1 VNFKMDMKSPGMNT
15 QVARSVSIKQL
26 ESWSLKGEAHK
37 QALNKVVKEIII
49 SLNKSSSPFK
59 TMNAAMKKL
68 QALFNE
74 KEVRGHVELHNN
86 RHITFRLAFPTN
98 DNEGLYYCLLYGEIN
113 ARSKAV
119 TFDLTTPLHISIHA
133 LRRIIERLE
142 VQSESLIIDEIYSCI
157 GQVIHW
163 HQGAKEIH
171 AKCWPIMSNN
181 GFFIGTS
188 KENSLT
194 TTAVTWI
201 KAGWISKKWGLPLY
215 NLSRLKQFKPS
226 RLEDAL
232 FAKEFLQSFPWMLHE
247 HVPGEDTIAN
257 EWEDSDEHSNQENEY
272 EIEDLNSAEHDGL
285 TKRSP
290 KLSIA
295 YISGLNYQND
305 TPPFQTNTL
314 FNGIV
319 VQKRN
324 TGSLIVGLKNGWV
337 GIVPWQSINRG
348 KQLITGYKAPE
359 IGDEIEVVIS
369 KISHFADESA
379 HHISLDTK
387 DVSEAT
393 WEQVKRTNPI
403 GELIEGNIIFRQGDV
418 YAVSLRNGVRG
429 IIPTQEIK
437 DYLKN
442 PIFLG
447 SSPIGIELNFEVIGY
462 ETTNKKV
469 NLTIQKLIDAQL
481 NLLKE
486 IPYRVGDELNGMC
499 IKNGPNYRLIQLEN
513 GLSGL
518 LHSFN
523 NWGNVVEDIG
533 TNIKVVIIEIDREN
547 SEIYL
552 AKKLLD
558 TKIEKFY
565 YAKPATIERW
575 QDFINK
581 NSVGNTLEV
590 QVIYYKEHSLSYLV
604 VTSMGIVGKLPL
616 SEINWNYPVNTEGA
630 NKLIAGDFIN
640 VKILRINLEKN
651 KVVFSKKLLDEHPA
665 FEELSKLH
673 SEKAISG
680 EVVSVVDYGYFIK
693 LEPYAIQGLLHQSQ
707 VPAGSKFIKNE
718 RVSVFLNSIDKKN
731 NRVTLSLTAKYSE
744 SKI

>member
-1 VNFKMDMKSPGMNT
+1 M
-15 QVARSVSIKQL
+15 
-26 ESWSLKGEAHK
+26 
-37 QALNKVVKEIII
+37 
-49 SLNKSSSPFK
+49 
-59 TMNAAMKKL
+59 
-68 QALFNE
+68 
-74 KEVRGHVELHNN
+74 
-86 RHITFRLAFPTN
+86 
-98 DNEGLYYCLLYGEIN
+98 
-113 ARSKAV
+113 
-119 TFDLTTPLHISIHA
+119 
-133 LRRIIERLE
+133 
-142 VQSESLIIDEIYSCI
+142 
-157 GQVIHW
+157 
-163 HQGAKEIH
+163 
-171 AKCWPIMSNN
+171 
-181 GFFIGTS
+181 
-188 KENSLT
+188 
-194 TTAVTWI
+194 
-201 KAGWISKKWGLPLY
+201 
-215 NLSRLKQFKPS
+215 
-226 RLEDAL
+226 
-232 FAKEFLQSFPWMLHE
+232 
-247 HVPGEDTIAN
+247 
-257 EWEDSDEHSNQENEY
+257 
-272 EIEDLNSAEHDGL
+272 
-285 TKRSP
+285 
-290 KLSIA
+290 
-295 YISGLNYQND
+295 
-305 TPPFQTNTL
+305 
-314 FNGIV
+314 
-319 VQKRN
+319 
-324 TGSLIVGLKNGWV
+324 
-337 GIVPWQSINRG
+337 
-348 KQLITGYKAPE
+348 
-359 IGDEIEVVIS
+359 
-369 KISHFADESA
+369 
-379 HHISLDTK
+379 
-387 DVSEAT
+387 
-393 WEQVKRTNPI
+393 
-403 GELIEGNIIFRQGDV
+403 
-418 YAVSLRNGVRG
+418 
-429 IIPTQEIK
+429 
-437 DYLKN
+437 
-442 PIFLG
+442 
-447 SSPIGIELNFEVIGY
+447 
-462 ETTNKKV
+462 NKKV

-630 NKLIAGDFIN
+630 NKLNAGDFIN

-665 FEELSKLH
+665 FEELSKLD
-673 SEKAISG
+673 SKKAISG

-693 LEPYAIQGLLHQSQ
+693 LEPYALQGLLHKSQ
-707 VPAGSKFIKNE
+707 VPAGSKFDKNE